1 MRMSYS
7 NRHEREGGLSAIAP
21 LMEIAK
27 ERERG
32 PSPSFTPAQLV
43 LAFLV
48 IGDEGTIGRQALARM
63 SGLGDGAVRTVLK
76 KLREDGYVDVNASGC
91 SLTRPGRKLYAGIR
105 QKIAGIVLLERSP
118 LTVGSKQAA
127 VEVKGGA
134 PMVRGG
140 IEQRDSAIKVGAS
153 GATTYVIK
161 GSKFTI
167 PGGSLDC
174 ERDFPSPVWRKLRR
188 ELHPEDG
195 DALVLSGSDDQ
206 MESKLGALAA
216 ALTLV

>member
-1 MRMSYS
+1 MSYS
-7 NRHEREGGLSAIAP
+7 NRQEREGGLSAIAP
-21 LMEIAK
+21 LMEIALEK
-27 ERERG
+27 GRG
-32 PSPSFTPAQLV
+32 PSPSFAPAQLV

-76 KLREDGYVDVNASGC
+76 KLREEGYVDVNASGC
-91 SLTRPGRKLYAGIR
+91 SLTRTGRKLYAGIR

-134 PMVRGG
+134 PRVRGG
-140 IEQRDSAIKVGAS
+140 IEQRDSAIRVGAS
-153 GATTYVIK
+153 GATTYLIR
-161 GSKFTI
+161 GSKFTM
-167 PGGSLDC
+167 PGGSSDC
-174 ERDFPSPVWRKLRR
+174 ETDFPSPVWRKLRR
-188 ELHPEDG
+188 ELRPEDENAPSSA
-195 DALVLSGSDDQ
+195 ALTIRR
-206 MESKLGALAA
+206 ESKLGALAA